1 MGISE
6 RSVINLGLMID
17 IFKANE
23 NELENFKGPLESLL
37 VNFRLPI
44 NKVKLHKWQRVG
56 VVIAIL

>member
-6 RSVINLGLMID
+6 RSVIMID

-23 NELENFKGPLESLL
+23 DELENFNGPLELL
-37 VNFRLPI
+37 PVNFRLPI

-56 VVIAIL
+56 VLIAIL